1 MATKVLGIVLAG
13 GEGRRLYPL
22 TRDRAKPAVPFGG
35 KYRIIDFVLSNFIN
49 SEIYTLYV
57 LVQYK
62 SQSLIEH
69 LQSRWRFGSMLP
81 DQFFISLVPAQMRV
95 GDMWFQGSAD
105 AVYQNLNLIKQF
117 KPDIVAI
124 FGADHIY
131 RMDIRQMVEFHLE
144 NAAEVT
150 VAAYPV
156 PVEDVPAFGI
166 LEVNPEGR
174 IFSFKEKPAQALPMP
189 GDPRYCLGSMG
200 NYLFNTEALIERLEL
215 DSISHGTR
223 HDFGSDVIPNLI
235 HELPAYAYD
244 FRDNRISGDE
254 EGESPYWRDVG
265 TLDAY
270 YDANMDL
277 RKTSPELNLY
287 NPRWPIYAGSSIL
300 PAAKFI
306 FNEEGR
312 RGLALQS
319 LVSEGCIVSG
329 GTVVN
334 SILGRNVFVHSYSEV
349 VESVIMDNC
358 HIHRHA
364 RIRRAIIDKNVHI
377 PEGEAIGYDPKLDQ
391 KRFTTTDSGLV
402 VIPRDYVFESA
413 STPP

>member
-13 GEGRRLYPL
+13 GEGKRLYPL

-69 LQSRWRFGSMLP
+69 LQSRWRFGGMLP
-81 DQFFISLVPAQMRV
+81 EQFFISLVPAQMRI

-117 KPDIVAI
+117 KPDVVAV

-144 NAAEVT
+144 KAAEVT

-156 PVEDVPAFGI
+156 PIEDTSAFGI
-166 LEVNPEGR
+166 LQVDREGR
-174 IFSFKEKPAQALPMP
+174 ILAFQEKPAQAPPMP
-189 GDPRYCLGSMG
+189 GDPRHCLGSMG
-200 NYLFNTEALIERLEL
+200 NYLFNTETLIERLEL
-215 DSISHGTR
+215 DSISQGTR
-223 HDFGSDVIPNLI
+223 HDFGGDIIPNLI
-235 HELPAYAYD
+235 HEMPAYAYD
-244 FRDNRISGDE
+244 FRHNRIP
-254 EGESPYWRDVG
+254 GEAVDQHPYWRDVG

-277 RKTSPELNLY
+277 RKTTPELNLY
-287 NPRWPIYAGSSIL
+287 NPRWPIYAGSSIF
-300 PAAKFI
+300 PAAKFT

-319 LVSEGCIVSG
+319 LIAEGCIVSG
-329 GTVVN
+329 GTVID
-334 SILGRNVFVHSYSEV
+334 SILGRNVFIHSYSEV
-349 VESVIMDNC
+349 EKSVIMDNC
-358 HIHRHA
+358 HVHRNV
-364 RIRRAIIDKNVHI
+364 RIRRAIIDKNVRV
-377 PEGEAIGYDPKLDQ
+377 PEGEEIGYYPERDC

-413 STPP
+413 PLPH

>member
-69 LQSRWRFGSMLP
+69 LQSRWRFGGMVP
-81 DQFFISLVPAQMRV
+81 DRFFISLVPAQMRI

-117 KPDIVAI
+117 KPDIVAV

-144 NAAEVT
+144 KAAEVT

-156 PVEDVPAFGI
+156 PVEDTSAFGI
-166 LEVNPEGR
+166 LQVDREGR
-174 IFSFKEKPAQALPMP
+174 ILAFQEKPAQAPPMP
-189 GDPRYCLGSMG
+189 GDPRHCLGSMG

-215 DSISHGTR
+215 DSISQGSS
-223 HDFGSDVIPNLI
+223 HDFGGDIIPNL
-235 HELPAYAYD
+235 LRDLSAYAYD
-244 FRDNRISGDE
+244 FRHNRIPGE
-254 EGESPYWRDVG
+254 ESEQRPYWRDVG

-270 YDANMDL
+270 YDASMDL
-277 RKTSPELNLY
+277 RKTMPELNLY
-287 NPRWPIYAGSSIL
+287 NSRWPIYAGSSIY
-300 PAAKFI
+300 PAAKFT

-329 GTVVN
+329 GTVID
-334 SILGRNVFVHSYSEV
+334 SILGRNVFIHSYSEV
-349 VESVIMDNC
+349 EESVIMDNC
-358 HIHRHA
+358 HVHRNV

-377 PEGEAIGYDPKLDQ
+377 PEGEEIGYYPELDR

-402 VIPRDYVFESA
+402 VIPRDYVFETA
-413 STPP
+413 SIER